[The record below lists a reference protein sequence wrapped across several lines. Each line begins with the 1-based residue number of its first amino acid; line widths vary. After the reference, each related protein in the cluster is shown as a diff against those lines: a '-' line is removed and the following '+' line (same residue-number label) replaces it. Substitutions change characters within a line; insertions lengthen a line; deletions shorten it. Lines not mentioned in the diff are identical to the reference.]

1 MRFWDKLRMTK
12 SVFLNDNE
20 FEYWKRIIKCHM
32 IWRRVSKSW
41 REWLKYF
48 TVCVAN
54 DLKYWMAETYFDRRK
69 SKTRVFWLL
78 FCSQKS
84 DRKISRNDTKSLF
97 VYDYKNEVGWWR
109 AFENRFNYKNIW
121 PRVVLIVIL
130 LDIRCCS

>member
-1 MRFWDKLRMTK
+1 MLK
-12 SVFLNDNE
+12 SVKILYRCISKMTLFCIGCVSALYPFCIHCICVPYGLFVVRVSMLSCKMYRLDVRIVVCKKYYV
-20 FEYWKRIIKCHM
+20 FEKELKKCHM

-78 FCSQKS
+78 FCSLP
-84 DRKISRNDTKSLF
+84 R
-97 VYDYKNEVGWWR
+97 R
-109 AFENRFNYKNIW
+109 ACEY
-121 PRVVLIVIL
+121 L
-130 LDIRCCS
+130 